1 MKGARIAIF
10 GVIVVAAMGFLLFR
24 TLGTQAGVY
33 YMTVDEFLADPHEGT
48 VRLSGW
54 VEDGSVARPAGGLR
68 LSFAIRNESGTQR
81 LRVVYD
87 AARAG
92 GRIPDTFQE
101 GSPVVITG
109 SIQPDGSFQATQ
121 LLAKCPSKYE
131 AADPAGHPAG
141 ASDD

>member
-10 GVIVVAAMGFLLFR
+10 GAIVVAAMGFLLFK

-33 YMTVDEFLADPHEGT
+33 YVTVDEFLADPHPGT

-54 VEDGSVARPAGGLR
+54 VEDGSIERRAGGLR
-68 LSFAIRNESGTQR
+68 LAFSIRDEAGAQR
-81 LRVVYD
+81 IRVVYD
-87 AARAG
+87 AAKAG

-109 SIQPDGSFQATQ
+109 QLEPDGTFLATQ

-131 AADPAGHPAG
+131 AADPAGHPA
-141 ASDD
+141 SESP